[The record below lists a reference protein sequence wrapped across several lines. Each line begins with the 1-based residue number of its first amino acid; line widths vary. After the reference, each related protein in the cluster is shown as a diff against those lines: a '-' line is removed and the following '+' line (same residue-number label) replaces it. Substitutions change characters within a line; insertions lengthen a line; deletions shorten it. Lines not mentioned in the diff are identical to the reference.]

1 MIEIILI
8 TWVVV
13 MYGWCLCS
21 TGTIDL
27 EVLIGAPGVALAF
40 WGYLNG

>member
-1 MIEIILI
+1 MIELILI

-13 MYGWCLCS
+13 MYGWCLLS
-21 TGTIDL
+21 EGKINL